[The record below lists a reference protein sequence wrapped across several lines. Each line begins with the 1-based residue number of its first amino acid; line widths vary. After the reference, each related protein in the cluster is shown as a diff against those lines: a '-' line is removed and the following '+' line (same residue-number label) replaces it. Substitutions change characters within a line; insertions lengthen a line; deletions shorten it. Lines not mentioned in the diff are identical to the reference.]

1 MDIFCNMLEGC
12 QLSDLGFLGPKFTW
26 VNHRTNGT
34 FIKERLDR
42 AVANRQWCGMHGQTV
57 VNVLAACMS
66 DHNPLLMSSSKRQE
80 DLVRNRRGFK
90 VEAS

>member
-1 MDIFCNMLEGC
+1 LKSYLPAPRLVIGDFNEILEQSKKEGGAQWREAQMDIFCNMLEGC

-42 AVANRQWCGMHGQTV
+42 AVAN
-57 VNVLAACMS
+57 
-66 DHNPLLMSSSKRQE
+66 
-80 DLVRNRRGFK
+80 
-90 VEAS
+90 